1 MIRAFA
7 RRISIVLVCGLTLL
21 WLALNQTLAP
31 GHIVLGLMLA
41 VLVAWASS
49 TLRPLHARLRR
60 LDQVP
65 VLFGVVLADV
75 VRSNFHV
82 ARIVLG
88 WTGARPVNSGFLD
101 VPLELRDPHGLAA
114 LAVILTATPG
124 TVWVALSP
132 DGSWLRIHVLDLVGE
147 QYWIRHIKDRYERRL
162 RSIFE

>member
-7 RRISIVLVCGLTLL
+7 RRISFMLVAGLTAL

-31 GHIVLGLMLA
+31 GHVVLGLLLA
-41 VLVAWASS
+41 VLIAWASS
-49 TLRPLHARLRR
+49 TLRPLHATLRR

-75 VRSNFHV
+75 ARSNFHV

-88 WTGARPVNSGFLD
+88 LTGDRQVRSGFLD
-101 VPLELRDPHGLAA
+101 VPLELRDPHGLAV

-132 DGSWLRIHVLDLVGE
+132 DGGWLRVHVLDIVDE